1 MKIIIS
7 EIPENGLE
15 LDLTERIESD
25 AFIKILSPAYA
36 SLRVDKQGSEVI
48 ITGIANAETEQ
59 QCSRCLKV
67 FSMNIKSDID
77 IVYRPVIDINKDEH
91 YELKSDELDTG
102 FYKNDALDIDDLLKE
117 QLLLN
122 VPMKPLC
129 STGCKG
135 LCLKCGANLNT
146 AQCNCVISEIDSR
159 LSVLKQ
165 LLIRKE

>member
-25 AFIKILSPAYA
+25 SSIRILSPVYA

-59 QCSRCLKV
+59 QCSRCLEV
-67 FSMNIKSDID
+67 FSMDIKSDID
-77 IVYRPVIDINKDEH
+77 IVYRPAMDINKDEH

-102 FYKNDALDIDDLLKE
+102 FYKNDVLDTDDLLKE

-129 STGCKG
+129 STECKG
-135 LCLKCGANLNT
+135 LCPKCGANLNT

-165 LLIRKE
+165 LLTRKE

>member
-15 LDLTERIESD
+15 LDLAERIESD
-25 AFIKILSPAYA
+25 ASIKILSPVYA
-36 SLRVDKQGSEVI
+36 SLRVDKKGAEII
-48 ITGIANAETEQ
+48 ITGVANAEIEQ

-67 FSMNIKSDID
+67 FSMNIKADID
-77 IVYRPVIDINKDEH
+77 IVYRPAADINKDEH

-102 FYKNDALDIDDLLKE
+102 FYKNDTLDIDDLLKE

-122 VPMKPLC
+122 VPMKLLC
-129 STGCKG
+129 STECKG
-135 LCLKCGANLNT
+135 LCPKCGADLNT

-165 LLIRKE
+165 LLTRKE